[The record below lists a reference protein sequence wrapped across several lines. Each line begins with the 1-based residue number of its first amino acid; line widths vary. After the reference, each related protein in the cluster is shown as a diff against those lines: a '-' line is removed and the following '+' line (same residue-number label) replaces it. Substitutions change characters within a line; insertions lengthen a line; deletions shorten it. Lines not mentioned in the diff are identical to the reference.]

1 MFPQMSA
8 DCKKSCKEE
17 GHNFR
22 FKVKIYYSSIVS
34 RSRFTT
40 HLEPTHL
47 AVYTELPHNNFLKP
61 GSVMDKVA
69 LELLNI

>member
-17 GHNFR
+17 GHNNFR

-47 AVYTELPHNNFLKP
+47 AVYT
-61 GSVMDKVA
+61 MDKVA